1 MTAYDHKSVLD
12 VSWNEDG
19 DELDWN
25 VTGWPTAF
33 SASLS
38 RHPYIV
44 RKLEYHM
51 SQFADASGDQKKLLK
66 IVAKVLNTDN
76 DTPFPPCDSFDTLA
90 EQFSDLFSE
99 KIAKIRSALIHDINI
114 IDNYTDGEPQT
125 CLLTAFEPGTE
136 TDIGFDAE
144 MTMESHMTA
153 VCTSAIFT
161 SATSRGSDGI

>member
-1 MTAYDHKSVLD
+1 
-12 VSWNEDG
+12 
-19 DELDWN
+19 
-25 VTGWPTAF
+25 
-33 SASLS
+33 
-38 RHPYIV
+38 
-44 RKLEYHM
+44 M

-114 IDNYTDGEPQT
+114 IDIYTDGEPQT

-136 TDIGFDAE
+136 TDIGVLFKSPPVKSCELDPIP
-144 MTMESHMTA
+144 TWLLRDCVHNIIS
-153 VCTSAIFT
+153 VFT
-161 SATSRGSDGI
+161 TNMSLSCFWACRLHLILSVIV